1 MTIQYDEWGE
11 PIETPTTE
19 DTPPTETEQPT
30 ANEPVI
36 VGDWN
41 LTKAVEYATYHAID
55 NEDFL
60 GGDETQ
66 QVRFLNVAR
75 RTLARAYKDYVI
87 PIEAE
92 YLFACVLNANY
103 NDTAIMAHRGIASFN
118 VSGIGFTFKDWAK
131 KELSEFI
138 TEEIADMVNDANPD
152 KGGGSGRVKWV
163 TL

>member
-19 DTPPTETEQPT
+19 DTPPTETEQP
-30 ANEPVI
+30 NDDEPVI

-41 LTKAVEYATYHAID
+41 LTEAIEYATYHAVD

-60 GGDETQ
+60 ASDQTT
-66 QVRFLNVAR
+66 QVRFLNVAQRTMR
-75 RTLARAYKDYVI
+75 RAFKGNVI
-87 PIEAE
+87 PIEAT

-103 NDTAIMAHRGIASFN
+103 NDTTVMAQRGVAGFS
-118 VSGIGFTFKDWAK
+118 VDGISFTFKDWAK
-131 KELSEFI
+131 KELDDLITDDIRDLISE
-138 TEEIADMVNDANPD
+138 ANPD
-152 KGGGSGRVKWV
+152 IDHGNGRVKWV